1 MRFNDNKTGTKPLSQ
16 PDVGMRLR
24 RVLASSAYIRP
35 SAKRVLAIF
44 MARNREF
51 YRDSAGL
58 IWNILMP
65 VMMIVAFAFIFGADS
80 QTLLKVGLV
89 EGNAA
94 SHSSDNASQLD
105 DFLAIEAIQF
115 VPISQQE
122 AGVAKVARHQIDL
135 LVETAAAAGEPI
147 RYWINPESA
156 NGTIAER
163 LLLGSLLGAEANG
176 TSPQTPESTAAAPL
190 RQTASGEAL
199 SYADWAVPG
208 VLAMNLM
215 FSSLWG
221 VGWVVV
227 RYRKNGVLRRLKA
240 TPLTPLEFL
249 TAQILSRLI
258 VVLTSS
264 LAVYS
269 GALLLL
275 DFPMRGSYLALALI
289 YVAGALCMISL
300 GLIVAA
306 RLRTEE
312 LADGLLNLV
321 SWPMLL
327 LSGVWFSME
336 GTSSAAQAL
345 STLMPLTYLV
355 EGARAVMIDG
365 AGLLEIAPALALL
378 LTMAAILISIASRL
392 FRWE

>member
-1 MRFNDNKTGTKPLSQ
+1 MKTAIKTIGESGLGSPLGRMR
-16 PDVGMRLR
+16 
-24 RVLASSAYIRP
+24 ASTTFVRP
-35 SAKRVLAIF
+35 SWKRILAIF
-44 MARNREF
+44 IARNREF

-58 IWNILMP
+58 IWNVLMP
-65 VMMIVAFAFIFGADS
+65 VMMIVAFAFIFGSGS
-80 QTLLKVGLV
+80 QTLLKVGLLDADAD
-89 EGNAA
+89 AA
-94 SHSSDNASQLD
+94 PISRSANHGLD
-105 DFLAIEAIQF
+105 DFRSIETIQF
-115 VPISQQE
+115 VPIAEQE
-122 AGVAKVARHQIDL
+122 AGVTKVARHQLDL
-135 LVETAAAAGEPI
+135 LVDTKGAATEPV
-147 RYWINPESA
+147 RYWVNPESA
-156 NGTIAER
+156 NGSIAER
-163 LLLGSLLGAEANG
+163 LLLGSFTIPSSEETSSETVGA
-176 TSPQTPESTAAAPL
+176 TQKPL
-190 RQTASGEAL
+190 RQTASGDPL

-249 TAQILSRLI
+249 IAQILSRLI
-258 VVLTSS
+258 VVMTSS
-264 LAVYS
+264 LIVYA

-289 YVAGALCMISL
+289 YLAGALTMISL
-300 GLIVAA
+300 GLMVAA

-312 LADGLLNLV
+312 LADGLLNLM

-336 GTSSAAQAL
+336 GTSVAAQAL
-345 STLMPLTYLV
+345 SKLMPLTYLV
-355 EGARAVMIDG
+355 ESARAVMIDG
-365 AGLLEIAPALALL
+365 ADLLDIAPQLALL
-378 LTMAAILISIASRL
+378 LLMAAVLITVASRL

>member
-1 MRFNDNKTGTKPLSQ
+1 
-16 PDVGMRLR
+16 MRLR
-24 RVLASSAYIRP
+24 RALAPLAFIRP
-35 SAKRVLAIF
+35 SSTRILAIF

-80 QTLLKVGLV
+80 QTLLKVGLID
-89 EGNAA
+89 GNTA
-94 SHSSDNASQLD
+94 SLSSERASQLD
-105 DFLAIEAIQF
+105 DFLSIEAIQF

-122 AGVAKVARHQIDL
+122 AGVAKVARHQLDL
-135 LVETAAAAGEPI
+135 FVENTAAAGEPI

-163 LLLGSLLGAEANG
+163 LLLGSILGAEPSA
-176 TSPQTPESTAAAPL
+176 TSPQGPESAAAAPR

-258 VVLTSS
+258 VVLASS
-264 LAVYS
+264 LTVYT

-336 GTSSAAQAL
+336 GTSSAAQTL

-365 AGLLEIAPALALL
+365 AGLLDIAPALALL